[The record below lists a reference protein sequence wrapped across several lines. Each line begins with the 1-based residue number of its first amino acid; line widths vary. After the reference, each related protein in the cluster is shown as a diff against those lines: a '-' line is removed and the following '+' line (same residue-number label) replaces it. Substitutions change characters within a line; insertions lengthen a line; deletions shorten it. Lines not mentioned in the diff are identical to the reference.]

1 MIKSCLKYIN
11 ETPNEYYKFVHCDA
25 HNNKFDII

>member
-11 ETPNEYYKFVHCDA
+11 ETPKEYYKFVHSDA

>member
-11 ETPNEYYKFVHCDA
+11 ETPKKYYKFVHSDA